1 MIFGYN
7 TIKYMGKCSLPYQKR
22 RIFTMFCFHK
32 KKKKNINTLW
42 IIIGIVV
49 GVAAAAVGGYFL
61 FTKVLKDKLCKK
73 QVCEAEAC
81 EEICEETAEA
91 VEETVEVIEE
101 AVEE

>member
-7 TIKYMGKCSLPYQKR
+7 TVKYMGKCSLPYQKR

-32 KKKKNINTLW
+32 KKKKNTNTIW
-42 IIIGIVV
+42 IIVGVVV

-73 QVCEAEAC
+73 KTCECVEECCDEAC
-81 EEICEETAEA
+81 EAVAEEVVEEVAEA
-91 VEETVEVIEE
+91 VEE
-101 AVEE
+101 